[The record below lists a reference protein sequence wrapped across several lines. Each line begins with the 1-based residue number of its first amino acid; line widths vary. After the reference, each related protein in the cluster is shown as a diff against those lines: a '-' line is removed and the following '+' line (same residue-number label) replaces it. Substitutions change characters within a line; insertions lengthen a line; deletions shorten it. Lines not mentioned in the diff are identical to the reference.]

1 MWKSRDPSYL
11 RDATRKPWGRQQGRK
26 HPLTNSKKTFHSN
39 TQSVTHVPT
48 FAPANRRK
56 QQSLS
61 LFPVL
66 LLWLSFEPSL
76 APVEPCSLWDEKC
89 VHTHTSLS
97 GCSLT
102 SKSKRSPQL
111 LLTKNCYL
119 DKNTSKTRLYR
130 LFVFDLF
137 QKKTHWFKTCFHA
150 CKTNVSSLKCPN
162 SHHLSFQHTK
172 RW

>member
-56 QQSLS
+56 QQAVCAVPYGAS
-61 LFPVL
+61 VVA
-66 LLWLSFEPSL
+66 LLWTKLGSCWALF
-76 APVEPCSLWDEKC
+76 LWDEKC
-89 VHTHTSLS
+89 VHTHTSLVACLVTPKKTLFPAS
-97 GCSLT
+97 AKQKLISRQTHRKLVCTGC
-102 SKSKRSPQL
+102 
-111 LLTKNCYL
+111 
-119 DKNTSKTRLYR
+119 
-130 LFVFDLF
+130 LFSICF
-137 QKKTHWFKTCFHA
+137 KKTHWFKTCFHA